1 MKTDA
6 LPGASPLS
14 EDLMIGAAALSAWLG
29 VPERQV
35 FYMNEKKL
43 LPLFKIGGKLA
54 GRKSTI
60 TEHIAKAERETR
72 VA

>member
-1 MKTDA
+1 MRTTA
-6 LPGASPLS
+6 LDVSPLS

-29 VPERQV
+29 VTERQV
-35 FYMNEKKL
+35 FYMNETKQ
-43 LPLFKIGGKLA
+43 LPLFKIRGKLA

-60 TEHIAKAERETR
+60 TEFIVKLEQETQ